1 MIEGSAETVRA
12 IAENEPMPPAGIG
25 DCGTAG
31 AKESKEERGF
41 SKVEIRNV
49 GVLSLPIP
57 PFVPVKAIVD

>member
-1 MIEGSAETVRA
+1 
-12 IAENEPMPPAGIG
+12 MPPAGIG

-41 SKVEIRNV
+41 SKVETRNV

-57 PFVPVKAIVD
+57 PFVSVKAIVD

>member
-41 SKVEIRNV
+41 SKVEARKC
-49 GVLSLPIP
+49 GCALSLPIP
-57 PFVPVKAIVD
+57 PLYL